1 MIANLY
7 LHPDTFI
14 YNKVDTKE
22 NVSAK
27 LVALVDDMAEVVYEH
42 RDENIFKVPSS
53 LYQVPVYKDLNIFEL
68 AEQCLGN
75 DGKGVFYSMMY
86 DTSDDYSAISLKDLH
101 EMCKYRE
108 DEKEVNSILAFNV
121 PDEDLSEEENA
132 LTAEEARKLH
142 KAVVNNYITFDKY
155 EVVYSKQT
163 WKYLRRQILGNHPE
177 NPAFFVS
184 ECQKYFEKLCFHK
197 NCITSLV
204 DEDFNYLDT
213 SSRKLVY
220 YLSCLN
226 DKFCEVYER
235 HKKIGS
241 EANTI
246 LEDFS
251 GLYNLDE
258 AGSLQ
263 QRPDKK
269 PSLTFCFKKNDKTE
283 CAVVCEPHLK
293 ISQEDK
299 LSKVKNIDYSKF
311 HPRIYFYFAQ
321 ADVENGRI
329 PVGSMGK
336 HI

>member
-27 LVALVDDMAEVVYEH
+27 LNALVDDMAMVVYEH
-42 RDENIFKVPSS
+42 SAENRFKVPSS
-53 LYQVPVYKDLNIFEL
+53 LYCVPVYEGMNIIDL

-86 DTSDDYSAISLKDLH
+86 DTSDEYANISMEDLR

-108 DEKEVNSILAFNV
+108 NEEEVNSILVFNV
-121 PDEDLSEEENA
+121 PDEDLSEEEKA
-132 LTAEEARKLH
+132 ITEEEARKLH
-142 KAVVNNYITFDKY
+142 KAVVTDYITFENY

-163 WKYLRRQILGNHPE
+163 WQHLRRQILGNHPE
-177 NPAFFVS
+177 NPSFFVS
-184 ECQKYFEKLCFHK
+184 ECEKYFRKLCFHK
-197 NCITSLV
+197 NCVDSLV
-204 DEDFNYLDT
+204 DDNFNYLET
-213 SSRKLVY
+213 SSRKIVY

-226 DKFCEVYER
+226 DKFSEVYEK
-235 HKKIGS
+235 HKAIGS

-246 LEDFS
+246 LADFS

-263 QRPDKK
+263 QRPEKK
-269 PSLTFCFKKNDKTE
+269 PALTFCFKKSDNTE
-283 CAVVCEPHLK
+283 CNIVCEPHLK

-299 LSKVKNIDYSKF
+299 QCKIRNIDYTKF

-321 ADVENGRI
+321 SDVENGRI